1 MSYNFNIKNKIYN
14 KLKNDKTN
22 EKNDKIEQRRLSKMR
37 ISTAEIKMLIKEC
50 VKQGGMY
57 TAPDFKEY
65 IILNSKK
72 DVTRGQISGAVSQ
85 LIDTKEI
92 VRVGRGL
99 YAKDMKVTINKKK
112 SIADEVEDTLKIQI
126 YNTMIKVEKE
136 LATTISSIDIWKLNG
151 ENFEIVTKMREL
163 KDTIEEIKM
172 QCK

>member
-1 MSYNFNIKNKIYN
+1 
-14 KLKNDKTN
+14 
-22 EKNDKIEQRRLSKMR
+22 MR

-50 VKQGGMY
+50 VRQGGMY

-65 IILNSKK
+65 IVANSGK

-85 LIDTKEI
+85 LVDTKEI

-99 YAKDMKVTINKKK
+99 FAKDMKVTANKKK
-112 SIADEVEDTLKIQI
+112 SSDDLSLMEFHFLGVSANSKC
-126 YNTMIKVEKE
+126 IKTKYDVISGKYISIELGDARSN

-163 KDTIEEIKM
+163 KDFIEEIKT

>member
-1 MSYNFNIKNKIYN
+1 
-14 KLKNDKTN
+14 
-22 EKNDKIEQRRLSKMR
+22 MR

-50 VKQGGMY
+50 VRQGGMY

-65 IILNSKK
+65 IVANSGK

-85 LIDTKEI
+85 LVDTKEI
-92 VRVGRGL
+92 VRVERGL
-99 YAKDMKVTINKKK
+99 FAKDMKVTVNKKK
-112 SIADEVEDTLKIQI
+112 PNDDEIKDTLKIQI
-126 YNTMIKVEKE
+126 YNTLIKVEKE

-163 KDTIEEIKM
+163 KDFIEEIKT

>member
-1 MSYNFNIKNKIYN
+1 
-14 KLKNDKTN
+14 
-22 EKNDKIEQRRLSKMR
+22 MR

-112 SIADEVEDTLKIQI
+112 SIADEVEDTLKYKFII
-126 YNTMIKVEKE
+126 
-136 LATTISSIDIWKLNG
+136 L
-151 ENFEIVTKMREL
+151 
-163 KDTIEEIKM
+163 
-172 QCK
+172 

>member
-1 MSYNFNIKNKIYN
+1 M
-14 KLKNDKTN
+14 
-22 EKNDKIEQRRLSKMR
+22 EQRRQSGMR

-50 VKQGGMY
+50 VRQGGMY

-65 IILNSKK
+65 IVANSGK

-85 LIDTKEI
+85 LVDTKEI

-99 YAKDMKVTINKKK
+99 YAKDMKVTANKKK
-112 SIADEVEDTLKIQI
+112 SNDDEVKDTLKIQI
-126 YNTMIKVEKE
+126 YNTLIKVEKE

-163 KDTIEEIKM
+163 KDFIEEIKT